1 MDDEFVTFD
10 DIKEDFSNT
19 KQRRTRKKKEQ
30 SPSNSDSED
39 PNTLRIKEFDIGSM
53 PPNHLNDHGIK
64 IVVIGKPGTGKSTL
78 IKDLVA
84 SKAHMIPVAQ
94 IYSGTEDSNGFYT
107 KHFPSVCVHN
117 KFDMEAIKN
126 FVVRQ
131 KLAIKFIENPWAIQI
146 IDDCTDNP
154 SQLKHPVIQAY
165 YKNGRH
171 WKMMHI
177 LSLQY
182 CLDILPSIRTNIDY
196 TFILRES
203 NQRNRKALY
212 ENYAGCIPDFAMFN
226 QLMDTLTEDFTAL
239 VINNKTKSNKLEE
252 CVFWYKADP
261 NRIPSGWKFGAPTAW
276 EFSEERNDPNFFDPL
291 FSGE

>member
-1 MDDEFVTFD
+1 
-10 DIKEDFSNT
+10 
-19 KQRRTRKKKEQ
+19 
-30 SPSNSDSED
+30 
-39 PNTLRIKEFDIGSM
+39 
-53 PPNHLNDHGIK
+53 
-64 IVVIGKPGTGKSTL
+64 
-78 IKDLVA
+78 
-84 SKAHMIPVAQ
+84 
-94 IYSGTEDSNGFYT
+94 
-107 KHFPSVCVHN
+107 
-117 KFDMEAIKN
+117 MEAIKN

-212 ENYAGCIPDFAMFN
+212 ENYAGCIPDFQMFN
-226 QLMDTLTEDFTAL
+226 QLMDSLTEDFTAL
-239 VINNKTKSNKLEE
+239 VVNNKTKSNKLEE

-261 NRIPSGWKFGAPTAW
+261 NRIPPNWKFGAPTAW
-276 EFSEERNDPNFFDPL
+276 EFSDERNDPNFFDPL